1 MPDTRA
7 VVVGGGIAGLVA
19 ALRLAHQGLQVT
31 LLERSSQVGGKLRS
45 ETIDGQ
51 AIDTGPT
58 VFTMRWV
65 FDELLESVGANL
77 DHELALQRLPV
88 LARHFW
94 GDGSALDLHA
104 DLAASEAA
112 VEAFAG
118 ADEAARFRAFCTTT
132 RALYDALET
141 PFIRSQLAG
150 VPRFMWRM
158 GPRGLALLSGIGP
171 LRTLWRS
178 MERSFSDPRLQQLF
192 ARYAT
197 YTGSSPWAAPAT
209 LALIT
214 QVEMDGV
221 WSVAGGMPALARCLA
236 RLGQRHGVQ
245 IRLDSECR
253 AIRQSG
259 GRVSA
264 VELASGEVLA
274 ADVVVFNG
282 DAAALR
288 QGLLGEP
295 ARAALPA
302 VRQPRSLSAVT
313 WSLLAKTSG
322 PALDR
327 HNLFFGRDYAKEF
340 TDIFGHARLP
350 QDPTV
355 YVCAQDRGAGTV
367 PAARERLLCLV
378 NAPAVGDS
386 DSDALS
392 EQAVQACQ
400 ERSFAL
406 LKKCGLDVEL
416 EPGYSVCTTPRQFH
430 QRFPATGG
438 ALYGQATH
446 GWLSIFSRPGSAS
459 RIPGLYLAG
468 GSVHPGPG
476 VPMAAMSGRLAAE
489 AILANRALTR
499 RSHAVATSGG
509 TSMPRAMTAHLD
521 SP

>member
-1 MPDTRA
+1 MADIRA
-7 VVVGGGIAGLVA
+7 VVVGGGIAGLTA

-31 LLERSSQVGGKLRS
+31 LLERASHIGGKLRS
-45 ETIDGQ
+45 EVVDGQ

-65 FDELLESVGANL
+65 FDELLQSVGADL
-77 DHELALQRLPV
+77 DRELRLQRLPL

-94 GDGSALDLHA
+94 DDGSALDLHA
-104 DLAASEAA
+104 DQAASEAA

-118 ADEAARFRAFCTTT
+118 ADEAANFRRFCATT

-158 GPRGLALLSGIGP
+158 GPRGLALLTGIGP
-171 LRTLWRS
+171 LHTLWRS
-178 MERSFSDPRLQQLF
+178 MERSFADPRLQQLF

-221 WSVAGGMPALARCLA
+221 WSVEGGMPALAACLA
-236 RLGQRHGVQ
+236 RLGQQHGVQ
-245 IRLDSECR
+245 IRLDSACR
-253 AIRQSG
+253 SIRQSA
-259 GRVSA
+259 GRVSG

-288 QGLLGEP
+288 QGLLG
-295 ARAALPA
+295 AAAQRAVPP
-302 VRQPRSLSAVT
+302 VHQPRSLSAVT
-313 WSLLAKTSG
+313 WSLLAQTKG
-322 PALDR
+322 RALDR
-327 HNLFFGRDYAKEF
+327 HNLFFGRDYAQEF
-340 TDIFGHARLP
+340 ADIFGKARLP

-355 YVCAQDRGAGTV
+355 YVCAQDRGAGSV
-367 PAARERLLCLV
+367 PAGRERLLCLV
-378 NAPAVGDS
+378 NAPALGDS
-386 DSDALS
+386 ASEALS
-392 EQAVQACQ
+392 PQAVQRCQ
-400 ERSFAL
+400 ERSLAL
-406 LKKCGLDVEL
+406 LRTCGLEVEL
-416 EPGYSVCTTPRQFH
+416 EPGKSVCTTPQQFH
-430 QRFPATGG
+430 QRFPGTGG

-446 GWLSIFSRPGSAS
+446 GWLSIFSRPGAVS
-459 RIPGLYLAG
+459 RMAGLYLAG

-489 AILANRALTR
+489 AILASRALTR
-499 RSHAVATSGG
+499 RSRPVATSGG
-509 TSMPRAMTAHLD
+509 TSTPPVMTAHLD